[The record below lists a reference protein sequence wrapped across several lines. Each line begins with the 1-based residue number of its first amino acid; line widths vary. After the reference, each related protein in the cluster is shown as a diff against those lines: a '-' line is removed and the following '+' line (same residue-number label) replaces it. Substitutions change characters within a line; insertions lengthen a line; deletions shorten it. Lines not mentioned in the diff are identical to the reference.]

1 MLLEIKKRAEDVT
14 IEIVGRLDE
23 ITAPVLDKTIRT
35 SVARRQSLTLD
46 LKELEYISG
55 EGQRVILNAATE
67 MREVGSMK
75 LTGVSASMMEV
86 FQMTDFTDVLTIE

>member
-1 MLLEIKKRAEDVT
+1 MRSWADWM
-14 IEIVGRLDE
+14 RS
-23 ITAPVLDKTIRT
+23 PHKTIRT